1 MPHIVYGV
9 FDNGAQAEQALAD
22 CEIGEPVGAQI
33 QEGHWRDE
41 DVQIG
46 ASQARW
52 SSMIMGGGVGI
63 IGALFAWAFLWPA
76 FGIPLPFTAILPFA
90 LSASTF
96 GIVAGAVAGASEC
109 KTQLRA
115 LAPEVEHK
123 HRVVVT
129 CEVDKAQDAEKIK
142 DAFERGGGQFVHAA

>member
-9 FDNGAQAEQALAD
+9 FDNGAQAEQALAE
-22 CEIGEPVGAQI
+22 CEISEPVGAQI

-46 ASQARW
+46 ASQALW
-52 SSMIMGGGVGI
+52 SSMVMGLGVGVA
-63 IGALFAWAFLWPA
+63 GALFAWAFLWPA
-76 FGIPLPFTAILPFA
+76 FGIPLPWHAMLPFA

-109 KTQLRA
+109 KTNLRA

-129 CEVDKAQDAEKIK
+129 CEVDKAGDAAKIK
-142 DAFERGGGQFVHAA
+142 DAFERGGGEFVHAA